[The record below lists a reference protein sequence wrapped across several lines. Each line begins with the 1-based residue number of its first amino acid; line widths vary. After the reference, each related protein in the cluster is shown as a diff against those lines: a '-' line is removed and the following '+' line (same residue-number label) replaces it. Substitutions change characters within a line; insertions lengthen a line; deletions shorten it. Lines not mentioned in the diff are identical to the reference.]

1 MAIQPVPPKPA
12 TRAFPMLSERA
23 LGTYNQSAYDWAE
36 QFPGAVDGMHAL
48 AESAHGNATD
58 AAASAVSAQQSVL
71 DASNAAGPALAA
83 ANFKGLW
90 SALTGPL
97 NKPACVKHEGRFWM
111 LLNNLAN
118 AAASEP
124 GASADWTSLDAG
136 ERPSQR
142 ISASTEAIAGVCYLF
157 ESGVVLTL
165 PATWTK
171 DDYIG
176 WRVLSGVQNAS
187 VYFGATPLWGV
198 AMAEGILSLDLSFA
212 PMDLTYENPTWGL
225 K

>member
-58 AAASAVSAQQSVL
+58 AAASAVSAQQSAL

-124 GASADWTSLDAG
+124 GVSADWTSLDTGVSPTQYITSNTAVVPG
-136 ERPSQR
+136 VRY
-142 ISASTEAIAGVCYLF
+142 IIGASGITLDMTGITWAKGDYFGIREAIGTDTYTINF
-157 ESGVVLTL
+157 GT
-165 PATWTK
+165 TK
-171 DDYIG
+171 DRTQTRGSYVVKAG
-176 WRVLSGVQNAS
+176 FRQ
-187 VYFGATPLWGV
+187 
-198 AMAEGILSLDLSFA
+198 LDR
-212 PMDLTYENPTWGL
+212 TYEDATRGL
-225 K
+225 I

>member
-1 MAIQPVPPKPA
+1 MAIQPVPPKPT
-12 TRAFPMLSERA
+12 TRAFPALSERA
-23 LGTYNQSAYDWAE
+23 LGTYNQSAYDWADK
-36 QFPGAVDGMHAL
+36 FPGVVDGMHAL
-48 AESAHGNATD
+48 AENAHDNATD
-58 AAASAVSAQQSVL
+58 AADSAGAAQQSAL
-71 DASNAAGPALAA
+71 DAGNAAGPALAA

-90 SALTGPL
+90 STLAGAL
-97 NKPACVKHEGRFWM
+97 NKPACVKHSGRFW
-111 LLNNLAN
+111 LLLDNLPN
-118 AAASEP
+118 VAAAEP
-124 GASADWTSLDAG
+124 GVSAAWTSLDAG

-142 ISASTEAIAGVCYLF
+142 ISASTDAIAGVCYLF

-171 DDYIG
+171 GDYIG

-187 VYFGATPLWGV
+187 IYFGATPLWGV

-212 PMDLTYENPTWGL
+212 PMDLTYENTTWGL